1 MVMFAGAVLLLPLNN
16 TPIEL
21 RKFKI
26 IREEGK
32 KKKKKDWIGKINSE
46 GADRYLL

>member
-32 KKKKKDWIGKINSE
+32 KKDWIGKINSE
-46 GADRYLL
+46 GADRYLF